1 MRCCLLGSLTGG
13 NAVTG
18 LLPAAQAVV
27 PGRREPVRQDRE
39 GLPAR
44 QADAASHPDAL
55 APIIVTLAE
64 PPAMADDGVV
74 AAHGAAPRQAVQ
86 GDHPGSIVS
95 CASGSA
101 IKRITAGVK
110 ARR

>member
-1 MRCCLLGSLTGG
+1 MRCCLLGSITGGDSLTG
-13 NAVTG
+13 V
-18 LLPAAQAVV
+18 LPAAQAVV
-27 PGRREPVRQDRE
+27 SRRREPVRQDRE
-39 GLPAR
+39 GLSTR

-55 APIIVTLAE
+55 ALIIVALAE
-64 PPAMADDGVV
+64 PPAVADDCVV
-74 AAHGAAPRQAVQ
+74 TAHGAAPRQAVQ
-86 GDHPGSIVS
+86 GDHPGSILS